1 MIKRLTLCF
10 LLTCLYVPCFSQERF
25 VVRGRILDAESAPVP
40 YCSVSIL
47 ESRDS
52 TVLGGAVSDT
62 EGRYSL
68 HFEQAGRYL
77 LCYDHLAYE
86 SCYRTVEVPEAQTL
100 PDVILRPASRHID
113 EVVVVA
119 RNTEYRA
126 GRYEVNMLGNPIVR
140 NRSVM
145 QVLDLLPGLRVSD
158 NTLSIKGTP
167 VSVVYIDDRL
177 VTDLGELSALRVE
190 DVKSVEVQN
199 KTGAA
204 YSATTSGG
212 IVRIRLKK
220 LAAGSFY
227 GNVSPSAS
235 VSRDGYSTG
244 LALPFSAQCGRLG
257 IYNYVS
263 GSYGENETLDRT
275 YSEFRN
281 SGYSL
286 NSEDRGRI
294 TFRNIR
300 ELLSLVYKINDR
312 HSIGLGG
319 QIFMGAS
326 DPSNTVHTTSAGL
339 AWGDVQSQ
347 MPEAGYTL
355 YRYGGTLYNR
365 QYQGSLN
372 YIFRFDTLGSR
383 LSFKADYLH
392 QNVDRNYDYDTRD
405 FSRPEDAEPFST
417 ELRRERYKLL
427 GHLFASRLDLNK
439 NFSEERSFS
448 AGLSY
453 DLRYADNNAPV
464 HRFEEEEWIPD
475 PKMST
480 WFIDRTQSTGAYTQ
494 WADAY
499 GKFSYQAGLRLQW
512 DRIAYRNAENTGYEH
527 RDYWRLFPELSL
539 AYTFNPEKGTN
550 INLDLYRSSGRLP
563 DNNALSPRRVWQSQ
577 YSYTVG
583 NENLEPG
590 WGYDI
595 DLSYTL
601 RNKLT
606 ISYGGTWSRG
616 SETMT
621 FYDPDDPNI
630 VYTTKVNG
638 EHGSAHN
645 IWIDYTT
652 LVTKWFRV
660 KSFIHGYWYR
670 REVDGDWQASY
681 SAGGG
686 MFSLS
691 LMFQPHPSMII
702 YLDGGVEL
710 PQKRLETW
718 QNSYWA
724 LAAGITKSFC
734 KRQTVYIPRREQYPF
749 DQTEKGNGTLG
760 QLLLFRPAATSGTQ
774 KSAAGLFDRL
784 PVQPKCQKER
794 IDRANVTRSGR
805 NSEIGRSRPV
815 FESSAQ
821 DVLSENRIL

>member
-1 MIKRLTLCF
+1 MIKRLTFSL

-52 TVLGGAVSDT
+52 TILGGAVSDT

-145 QVLDLLPGLRVSD
+145 QVLDLLPGLRASD

-177 VTDLGELSALRVE
+177 VTDLGELSALRAE

-286 NSEDRGRI
+286 DSEDRGRI
-294 TFRNIR
+294 TSRNIR

-339 AWGDVQSQ
+339 AWGDVPPQ

-355 YRYGGTLYNR
+355 YRYGGGTLYNR

-439 NFSEERSFS
+439 NFSEERSLDV
-448 AGLSY
+448 GLSY

-539 AYTFNPEKGTN
+539 TYTFNPEKGTN

-686 MFSLS
+686 MFNLS

-718 QNSYWA
+718 QNSYWS
-724 LAAGITKSFC
+724 LSAGITKSFC
-734 KRQTVYIPRREQYPF
+734 KDKLYISLDVNNILSTKLKKETVRWDNSYYSVLRQPRGHRSLRLVFSIGYRFNRNAKKSVSTV
-749 DQTEKGNGTLG
+749 QTL
-760 QLLLFRPAATSGTQ
+760 QRPG
-774 KSAAGLFDRL
+774 
-784 PVQPKCQKER
+784 
-794 IDRANVTRSGR
+794 
-805 NSEIGRSRPV
+805 EI
-815 FESSAQ
+815 
-821 DVLSENRIL
+821 LK

>member
-1 MIKRLTLCF
+1 MIKRLTFSL

-52 TVLGGAVSDT
+52 TILGGAVSDT

-145 QVLDLLPGLRVSD
+145 QVLDLLPGLRASD

-177 VTDLGELSALRVE
+177 VTDLGELSALRAE

-227 GNVSPSAS
+227 GNVSSSAS

-257 IYNYVS
+257 IYICVGFLWGERNARPHLFRISQFGILARFGGPGADHLPEYPRTS
-263 GSYGENETLDRT
+263 EPGLQDKRPPFDRSRGTDFHGSERPVQYGAHDLC
-275 YSEFRN
+275 
-281 SGYSL
+281 G
-286 NSEDRGRI
+286 
-294 TFRNIR
+294 
-300 ELLSLVYKINDR
+300 
-312 HSIGLGG
+312 IGLGRCTAADARSR
-319 QIFMGAS
+319 IYAL
-326 DPSNTVHTTSAGL
+326 PL
-339 AWGDVQSQ
+339 
-347 MPEAGYTL
+347 
-355 YRYGGTLYNR
+355 RGGTLYNR

-439 NFSEERSFS
+439 NFSEERSLDV
-448 AGLSY
+448 GLSY

-539 AYTFNPEKGTN
+539 TYTFNPEKGTN

-734 KRQTVYIPRREQYPF
+734 KDKLYISLDVNNILSTKLKKETVRW
-749 DQTEKGNGTLG
+749 D
-760 QLLLFRPAATSGTQ
+760 
-774 KSAAGLFDRL
+774 
-784 PVQPKCQKER
+784 
-794 IDRANVTRSGR
+794 
-805 NSEIGRSRPV
+805 NSY
-815 FESSAQ
+815 
-821 DVLSENRIL
+821 

>member
-1 MIKRLTLCF
+1 M
-10 LLTCLYVPCFSQERF
+10 
-25 VVRGRILDAESAPVP
+25 
-40 YCSVSIL
+40 
-47 ESRDS
+47 
-52 TVLGGAVSDT
+52 
-62 EGRYSL
+62 
-68 HFEQAGRYL
+68 
-77 LCYDHLAYE
+77 
-86 SCYRTVEVPEAQTL
+86 
-100 PDVILRPASRHID
+100 
-113 EVVVVA
+113 
-119 RNTEYRA
+119 
-126 GRYEVNMLGNPIVR
+126 
-140 NRSVM
+140 
-145 QVLDLLPGLRVSD
+145 
-158 NTLSIKGTP
+158 
-167 VSVVYIDDRL
+167 
-177 VTDLGELSALRVE
+177 
-190 DVKSVEVQN
+190 
-199 KTGAA
+199 
-204 YSATTSGG
+204 
-212 IVRIRLKK
+212 
-220 LAAGSFY
+220 
-227 GNVSPSAS
+227 
-235 VSRDGYSTG
+235 
-244 LALPFSAQCGRLG
+244 
-257 IYNYVS
+257 S

-286 NSEDRGRI
+286 DSEDRGRI
-294 TFRNIR
+294 TSRNIR

-339 AWGDVQSQ
+339 AWGDVPPQ

-355 YRYGGTLYNR
+355 YRYGGGTLYNR

-550 INLDLYRSSGRLP
+550 INLDLSRYSGRLP

-734 KRQTVYIPRREQYPF
+734 KDKLYISLDVNNILSTKLKKETVRWDNSYYSVLRQPRGHRSLRLVFSIGYRFNRNAKKSVSTV
-749 DQTEKGNGTLG
+749 QTLRDPE
-760 QLLLFRPAATSGTQ
+760 
-774 KSAAGLFDRL
+774 
-784 PVQPKCQKER
+784 
-794 IDRANVTRSGR
+794 
-805 NSEIGRSRPV
+805 EI
-815 FESSAQ
+815 
-821 DVLSENRIL
+821 LK

>member
-1 MIKRLTLCF
+1 MIKRLTFSL

-52 TVLGGAVSDT
+52 TILGGAVSDT

-145 QVLDLLPGLRVSD
+145 QVLDLLPGLRASD

-177 VTDLGELSALRVE
+177 VTDLGELSALRAE

-286 NSEDRGRI
+286 DSEDRGRI
-294 TFRNIR
+294 TSRNIR

-339 AWGDVQSQ
+339 AWGDVPPQ

-439 NFSEERSFS
+439 NFSEESSFS

-512 DRIAYRNAENTGYEH
+512 DRIAYRNAENTSYEH

-616 SETMT
+616 SATMT

-686 MFSLS
+686 MFNLS

-718 QNSYWA
+718 QNSYWS
-724 LAAGITKSFC
+724 LSAGITKSFC
-734 KRQTVYIPRREQYPF
+734 KDKLYISLDVNNILSTKLKKETVRWDNSYYSVLRQPRGHRSLRLVFSIGYRFNRNAKKSVSTV
-749 DQTEKGNGTLG
+749 QTLRDPE
-760 QLLLFRPAATSGTQ
+760 
-774 KSAAGLFDRL
+774 
-784 PVQPKCQKER
+784 
-794 IDRANVTRSGR
+794 
-805 NSEIGRSRPV
+805 EI
-815 FESSAQ
+815 
-821 DVLSENRIL
+821 LK

>member
-1 MIKRLTLCF
+1 MIKRLTFSL

-145 QVLDLLPGLRVSD
+145 QVLDLLPGLRASD

-177 VTDLGELSALRVE
+177 VTDLGELSALRAE

-286 NSEDRGRI
+286 DSEDRGRI
-294 TFRNIR
+294 TSRNIR

-339 AWGDVQSQ
+339 AWGDVPPQ

-355 YRYGGTLYNR
+355 YRYGGGTLYNR

-439 NFSEERSFS
+439 NFSEERSLDV
-448 AGLSY
+448 GLSY

-734 KRQTVYIPRREQYPF
+734 KDKLYISLDVNNILSTKLKKETVRWDNSYYSVLRQPRGHRSLRLVFSIGYRFNRNAKKSVSTV
-749 DQTEKGNGTLG
+749 QTLRDPE
-760 QLLLFRPAATSGTQ
+760 
-774 KSAAGLFDRL
+774 
-784 PVQPKCQKER
+784 
-794 IDRANVTRSGR
+794 
-805 NSEIGRSRPV
+805 EI
-815 FESSAQ
+815 
-821 DVLSENRIL
+821 LK